1 MTLQIK
7 ITQDIWH
14 YQWHHERKYIGL
26 STMVWVSTWQQPLSD
41 GGRYKGGGG
50 GGGENK
56 KERWGVC
63 IFILVVSHHT
73 HLSIC
78 FSSSATSSIFPRGTG
93 PTTSHP
99 SSSPQTLCP
108 LWLRFQAL
116 SERTCFFFFQMI
128 GGWCF
133 YLPGCSPLWS
143 PPHWKTLSRGNQAKR
158 QHAPTRGIFPSI
170 EFRPNFQVYIVAV
183 WGSFINLTLNY
194 PQVAM
199 AMVLMSVQRR
209 LYNSYLEVE
218 NDCFAFLDPSHHD
231 IVNL

>member
-1 MTLQIK
+1 MAEDTK
-7 ITQDIWH
+7 VEEEVG
-14 YQWHHERKYIGL
+14 ERTRKKDEAYVFSFWSFHNIIICLFVFLPQLRLLYSRGGL
-26 STMVWVSTWQQPLSD
+26 AQPLLLPLPLRRHLVHCD
-41 GGRYKGGGG
+41 
-50 GGGENK
+50 
-56 KERWGVC
+56 WGSKL
-63 IFILVVSHHT
+63 FQSGLVS
-73 HLSIC
+73 
-78 FSSSATSSIFPRGTG
+78 
-93 PTTSHP
+93 
-99 SSSPQTLCP
+99 
-108 LWLRFQAL
+108 
-116 SERTCFFFFQMI
+116 FFFQMI

-209 LYNSYLEVE
+209 LYNSYLEVV